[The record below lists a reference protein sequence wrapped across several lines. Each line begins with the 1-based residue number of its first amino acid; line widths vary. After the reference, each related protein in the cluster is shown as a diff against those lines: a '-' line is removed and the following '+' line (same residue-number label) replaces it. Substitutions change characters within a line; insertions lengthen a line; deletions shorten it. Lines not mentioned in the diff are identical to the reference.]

1 MKLETNKGVW
11 GLRLVTWV
19 ILFAL
24 ACGIVVASSFLL
36 GPMLFS
42 SDAVS
47 RQVAVMVFCPGAV
60 STSEDQ
66 GASTSTTTSPSG
78 TRGHTVEITCT
89 MPDGSTQIIRN
100 EQFALASIG
109 GMFGGGALC
118 GLGLSLPLFLVP
130 FFLFRKKKDSQIPNQ
145 PSLG

>member
-11 GLRLVTWV
+11 GARLVTWV

-47 RQVAVMVFCPGAV
+47 RQVAVAVFCPGAV

-66 GASTSTTTSPSG
+66 GASTPTTTSPSG

-89 MPDGSTQIIRN
+89 MPDSGR
-100 EQFALASIG
+100 E
-109 GMFGGGALC
+109 
-118 GLGLSLPLFLVP
+118 
-130 FFLFRKKKDSQIPNQ
+130 
-145 PSLG
+145 